1 MYVVDKELID
11 HPLDIN
17 TIKNPIQNSLAYLWS
32 RSINFSNEKTNT
44 GKIVSRIFD
53 KLVHIQN
60 PDPTSEQGYIN
71 EPTHTYSLNN
81 EYVYQNTIIQDNRWI
96 TEGTLK
102 IVNKNINSFDYKI
115 TIGELINM
123 FSIYENAPDFQVDYA
138 NSSLAIKNTL
148 QNNSIETKET
158 KVGNIIGISVGIL
171 VGSAAIAIISYII
184 IKRKK
189 QKKADYLLK

>member
-1 MYVVDKELID
+1 
-11 HPLDIN
+11 
-17 TIKNPIQNSLAYLWS
+17 
-32 RSINFSNEKTNT
+32 
-44 GKIVSRIFD
+44 
-53 KLVHIQN
+53 
-60 PDPTSEQGYIN
+60 
-71 EPTHTYSLNN
+71 
-81 EYVYQNTIIQDNRWI
+81 
-96 TEGTLK
+96 
-102 IVNKNINSFDYKI
+102 
-115 TIGELINM
+115 M